1 MAESDFL
8 LPVDSEHK
16 ACIFR
21 PYFFTG
27 VHMRAFHASWMSFFT
42 SFLSTFAPAA
52 LAPVLRED
60 LNLNKEDLTNAGIA
74 AVTGTIAARIA
85 MGTVCDTVGPRF
97 GHAFLML
104 LSAPAVFSMALVTNP
119 AGYIACRFVIG
130 LSLATFVACQFWSSV
145 MFNVKIVGTVNA
157 TGAGWGNLGGGVTQ
171 IVMPL
176 IFAAIKTSQEPF
188 TAWRY
193 AFFVPGCMHI
203 MVGTLILTVTQDLP
217 DGTYSALRKKGAMNK
232 VDNKVF
238 WIGAK
243 NYRMWVLTI
252 TYGYCFGV
260 ELTMNNIVVQ
270 YFFDQFDLSL
280 SLSGLLGSM
289 FGLMNIFARSI
300 GGLTSDWAAKRW
312 GMRGRLWALWLL
324 QTAEG
329 GLAVVMGLMHNSL
342 GATIVTMVL
351 FSTFVQ
357 SAEGA
362 SYGVVPFVSKRA
374 LGIVSG
380 FVGAGGNAGSSVTQ
394 AIFFK
399 DSELETYEGIS
410 FMGVMV
416 IGVTLL
422 VWLVY
427 FPMWGGMFC
436 GPKEG
441 FTEEDYYLGE
451 YTKEEI
457 AAGMANASAKFA
469 AESRS
474 QRGLKALATAEEK
487 PGKEVDDTA
496 HAAAVEGKV

>member
-8 LPVDSEHK
+8 LPVDTEHK
-16 ACIFR
+16 ATIFR
-21 PYFFTG
+21 PYHVRG
-27 VHMRAFHASWMSFFT
+27 VHMRAFHASWFSFFT

-60 LNLNKEDLTNAGIA
+60 LNLNKDDLTNAGIA

-104 LSAPAVFSMALVTNP
+104 LASPAVFGMALVTSP
-119 AGYIACRFVIG
+119 GGYIACRFVIG

-145 MFNVKIVGTVNA
+145 MFNVKIVGVVNA

-171 IVMPL
+171 LVMPL
-176 IFAAIKTSQEPF
+176 IFEGIKSHVEPF
-188 TAWRY
+188 VAWRY
-193 AFFVPGCMHI
+193 AFFVPGCLHI
-203 MVGTLILTVTQDLP
+203 VVGFLVLFTTQDLP
-217 DGTYSALRKKGAMNK
+217 DGTYSALRSKGAMNK
-232 VDNKVF
+232 VDSKVF
-238 WIGAK
+238 LIGVR
-243 NYRMWVLTI
+243 NYRLWVLTL

-270 YFFDQFDLSL
+270 YFFDQFDLNL
-280 SLSGLLGSM
+280 SISGLLGSM
-289 FGLMNIFARSI
+289 FGLMNLFARSI
-300 GGLTSDWAAKRW
+300 GGLLSDWAAKRW
-312 GMRGRLWALWLL
+312 GMRGRLWVLWLT
-324 QTAEG
+324 QTIEG
-329 GLAVVMGLMHNSL
+329 GLAIVMGLVHNSL
-342 GATIVTMVL
+342 AATILVMVMFSTMV
-351 FSTFVQ
+351 Q
-357 SAEGA
+357 AAEGA

-399 DSELETYEGIS
+399 DSALETYEGIS
-410 FMGVMV
+410 LMGVMV
-416 IGVTLL
+416 IAVTLL
-422 VWLVY
+422 VITLY

-436 GPKEG
+436 KPKDG

-457 AAGMANASAKFA
+457 AAGLANASVKFA

-474 QRGLKALATAEEK
+474 QRGLKALTAGPEK
-487 PGKEVDDTA
+487 IGKEVDDTA
-496 HAAAVEGKV
+496 HAVPASKV

>member
-1 MAESDFL
+1 MAESDFM

-16 ACIFR
+16 ATIFR
-21 PYFFTG
+21 PYHLRG
-27 VHMRAFHASWMSFFT
+27 VHMRAFHASWFSFFT

-60 LNLNKEDLTNAGIA
+60 LNLNKDDLTNAGIA

-85 MGTVCDTVGPRF
+85 MGSVCDTVGPRF

-104 LSAPAVFSMALVTNP
+104 LSSPAVFGMALVTTP
-119 AGYIACRFVIG
+119 GGYIACRFVIG

-145 MFNVKIVGTVNA
+145 MFNVKIVGVVNA

-171 IVMPL
+171 IFMPL
-176 IFAAIKTSQEPF
+176 IFSGIKQHVEPF
-188 TAWRY
+188 VAWRY
-193 AFFVPGCMHI
+193 SFFVPGCLHI
-203 MVGTLILTVTQDLP
+203 VVGILVLFLTQDLP
-217 DGTYSALRKKGAMNK
+217 DGTYAALRSKGAMNK
-232 VDNKVF
+232 VDPKVF
-238 WIGAK
+238 ITGVK
-243 NYRMWVLTI
+243 NYRMWVLTL

-270 YFFDQFDLSL
+270 YFFDQFDVNLSIA
-280 SLSGLLGSM
+280 GLLGSM
-289 FGLMNIFARSI
+289 FGMMNLFARSI
-300 GGLTSDWAAKRW
+300 GGLASDWAAKRW
-312 GMRGRLWALWLL
+312 GMRGRLWVLWLT
-324 QTAEG
+324 QTVEG
-329 GLAVVMGLMHNSL
+329 GLAVVMGLVHNSL
-342 GATIVTMVL
+342 AVTIVVMVL
-351 FSTFVQ
+351 FSSMVQ
-357 SAEGA
+357 AAEGA

-399 DSELETYEGIS
+399 DSSLETYEGIS
-410 FMGVMV
+410 LMGVMV

-422 VWLVY
+422 IITLY

-436 GPKEG
+436 RAKAGC
-441 FTEEDYYLGE
+441 TEEDYYLGE

-457 AAGMANASAKFA
+457 ATGMANASVKFA

-474 QRGLKALATAEEK
+474 QRGLKALTAEPEK
-487 PGKEVDDTA
+487 GSKGVDDTA
-496 HAAAVEGKV
+496 HGAPAAKV